1 MSGNQYPLQLQ
12 PVPVAIAVLGH
23 IRCMKTIIIVTGN
36 MGSGKS
42 TFCKLLRDKLPGY
55 AYICLDD
62 FRKKRFA
69 DVLTEQ
75 HDPLQFEREV
85 AKATEREFDQHDKI
99 IYETTGATRFFK
111 DMYYRL
117 IANRHRVYLVRIDC
131 PSELCLKRH
140 RTREQNG
147 HFHVVPQ
154 YGKGLTAEE
163 LINRY
168 AEKTRWIRP
177 DLVLDSKALLPGQLI
192 ARFLRAYFPKDKE
205 QELCQLIADFHY
217 QECLDWFKRN
227 VPGKVFVKETLSS
240 GEDDFNRLKLKKE
253 LNEHLDQLQ
262 NTPQDPVPSPS
273 AARQQTSHKEMDA
286 VAEKPGTHA
295 KPSTSDLDS
304 TNYSEPTR
312 EEWAPLYKEANFL
325 FIELEHETDEDKRK
339 EMAFRILD
347 LMDEVQQL
355 WDKAD
360 FVKKY
365 GQLPN
370 FDKSG
375 IDNLSESQMTKRIH
389 TLRTYIS
396 KARKGKLKKDR
407 IPEWEAE
414 KKELENALQ

>member
-1 MSGNQYPLQLQ
+1 
-12 PVPVAIAVLGH
+12 
-23 IRCMKTIIIVTGN
+23 MKTIIIVAGN

-42 TFCKLLRDKLPGY
+42 TFCKRLIEKLPDY
-55 AYICLDD
+55 TYICLDD
-62 FRKKRFA
+62 FRKKRFE

-85 AKATEREFDQHDKI
+85 AAATQREFDKHDKI
-99 IYETTGATRFFK
+99 LYETTGATRFFK
-111 DMYYRL
+111 DMHYRL
-117 IANRHRVYLVRIDC
+117 LADRHNVFLVQIRCDPVVCLQRHRA
-131 PSELCLKRH
+131 
-140 RTREQNG
+140 REQNG

-154 YGKGLTAEE
+154 YGQGLTPEE

-177 DLVLDSKALLPGQLI
+177 DLTLDSETFSPDQLLS
-192 ARFLRAYFPKDKE
+192 RFIRTYFPQDKV
-205 QELCQLIADFHY
+205 QDIQSLLDDFHY
-217 QECLDWFKRN
+217 QEALDWFKRN
-227 VPGKVFVKETLSS
+227 VSGKAFVKETLST

-253 LNEHLDQLQ
+253 LNEYLADLK
-262 NTPQDPVPSPS
+262 NTPEDPAPVKPTLPGESQAKERPYQVEQGSTAASSP
-273 AARQQTSHKEMDA
+273 T
-286 VAEKPGTHA
+286 
-295 KPSTSDLDS
+295 
-304 TNYSEPTR
+304 YSEPTR

-339 EMAFRILD
+339 EMAFQILD
-347 LMDEVQQL
+347 LMDQVQEL

-365 GQLPN
+365 GQLPD

-375 IDNLSESQMTKRIH
+375 IENLSEAQMTKRIN

-396 KARKGKLKKDR
+396 KAKKGKLKAEK